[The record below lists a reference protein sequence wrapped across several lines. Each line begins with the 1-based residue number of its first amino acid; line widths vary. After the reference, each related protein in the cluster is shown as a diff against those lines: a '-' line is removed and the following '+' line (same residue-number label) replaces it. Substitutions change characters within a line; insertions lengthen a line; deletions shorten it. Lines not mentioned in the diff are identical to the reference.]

1 MFLGKYVLHMS
12 SLLLRKLD
20 TSPEER
26 CDPPVRVSW
35 QMPINIS
42 QTLQQNFAGEFANK
56 VLHPAQ

>member
-1 MFLGKYVLHMS
+1 MS

-56 VLHPAQ
+56 VIDLALCLLWSKINY